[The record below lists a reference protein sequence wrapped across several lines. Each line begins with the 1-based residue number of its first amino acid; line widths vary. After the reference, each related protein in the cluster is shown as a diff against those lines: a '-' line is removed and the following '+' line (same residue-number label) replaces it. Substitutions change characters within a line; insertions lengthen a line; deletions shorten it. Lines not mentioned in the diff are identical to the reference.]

1 MQLHSRGD
9 VSASEASTR
18 PSSPVEL
25 APATSAA
32 SEAEV
37 ATASSLEPG
46 DHGISAGDD
55 HAPAERCPDGVWEAM
70 VKKFPDL
77 DKAWKSKESGGEQL
91 QIRATDSLV
100 DELLIA
106 FLPLVKIQVAQLCF
120 SLLPLLRCAVRT
132 SLQALCL
139 SLLRMHSCFD
149 GALDCRPCGGSASRR
164 QEHLISDT
172 TW

>member
-18 PSSPVEL
+18 QSSPAEL

-32 SEAEV
+32 PEAEV
-37 ATASSLEPG
+37 ATVSSLEPG

-100 DELLIA
+100 DELLKA

-120 SLLPLLRCAVRT
+120 SLLPLLRWA
-132 SLQALCL
+132 ALRL
-139 SLLRMHSCFD
+139 TFLRMHSCFES
-149 GALDCRPCGGSASRR
+149 ALNCRPCGRPTRR
-164 QEHLISDT
+164 WQEQLISNT
-172 TW
+172 TC